1 MPATLD
7 RDVLPR
13 RGVFTCRG
21 SREVI
26 AGREEGQ
33 TDGVENGWAKRA
45 KDRLETVQVDGQ
57 VRQSADRW
65 RVVDGQAS
73 RLSSELSQEL
83 RSPGLYSLGGSEAAN
98 RVAGLATPLPGPAPP
113 PSPAGPKAWGC
124 QEGWGR
130 RLAAL
135 LLLTAPSS
143 LSQNSLSS
151 LPTASPSHP
160 QLLHFQKRTIEASG
174 GQHEIMHLKSPAC
187 GWHIVGTKEAKHC
200 GIGYYHHSHL
210 TDGEAEAQIVRT
222 VSWPL
227 NPAV

>member
-1 MPATLD
+1 MD
-7 RDVLPR
+7 
-13 RGVFTCRG
+13 
-21 SREVI
+21 
-26 AGREEGQ
+26 
-33 TDGVENGWAKRA
+33 K
-45 KDRLETVQVDGQ
+45 QVDCLLNCPRSYAARGFILW
-57 VRQSADRW
+57 VALRQ
-65 RVVDGQAS
+65 
-73 RLSSELSQEL
+73 
-83 RSPGLYSLGGSEAAN
+83 PIGLQDWPHLYQD
-98 RVAGLATPLPGPAPP
+98 PPPPP

-130 RLAAL
+130 RLAA

-174 GQHEIMHLKSPAC
+174 GQHEIMYLKSPAC

-210 TDGEAEAQIVRT
+210 TDGKAEAQIVRT